1 MCPLELAIVV
11 EPATEFSS
19 PSEQVDMGDDEEVIA
34 EAEEV
39 LRGDEGDRWL
49 R

>member
-1 MCPLELAIVV
+1 MVLIWALELAVV
-11 EPATEFSS
+11 VSS
-19 PSEQVDMGDDEEVIA
+19 PSEQVEMGDDEEVIA

-39 LRGDEGDRWL
+39 LRGDDGDRWL